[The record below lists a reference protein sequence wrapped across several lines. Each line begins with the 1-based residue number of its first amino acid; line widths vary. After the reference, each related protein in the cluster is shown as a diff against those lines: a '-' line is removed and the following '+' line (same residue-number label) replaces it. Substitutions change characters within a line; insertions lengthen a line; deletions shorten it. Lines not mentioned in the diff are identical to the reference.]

1 MVALGQWSFV
11 VQLQGLTAER
21 NEALHSDG
29 VRIETHSA
37 KREKK

>member
-1 MVALGQWSFV
+1 MLAPGQWSFV

-21 NEALHSDG
+21 NEALHSGG
-29 VRIETHSA
+29 VRIETHGA